1 MFSWALALWSWVT
14 ALRVMR
20 KGCVTEDYLDPMC
33 VTLQSIRWGSGW
45 KRFLVFA
52 ELTKSKKKV
61 SWIALFVYFQRLGE
75 WYLDPSRGPA
85 LTGADAIRLLAADG
99 PRQVVNAL
107 TLWKL
112 FNTKLLSGG
121 NAKLSAFDRFFD
133 NLKTLGASNREQT
146 IILSSMAFTL
156 FIWAVFMIFLL
167 LAFILYIF
175 FLWHH
180 IQNNT
185 LTGFCRKKVE
195 TRLARIVKAKTDKI
209 WAKQQ
214 AKYEKA
220 NGNFKASQTSLPST
234 LPPGPGDFKRQ
245 PTLPSIIGSPPKASE
260 PAFSRSESV
269 ATLPVYSSQQTT
281 PWDQRP
287 ALGRQPTLPD
297 LMSGPTRP
305 QPSRSGTMYSES
317 SYNSDAPL
325 LSQAGGM
332 GYSDPARPAPLNP
345 RPPPLNRSMTG
356 GSERSF
362 SPMSAQGRG
371 GPPHTGQ
378 PGGAR
383 YPPPARTNTAFS
395 TQSRASPMSAGPQK
409 YYDGPTSARSERPF
423 MSPGTPYDQ
432 RTPAYNGPSYEMT
445 PVEPYQQQPRGYGN
459 ERGDYF
465 SQNPNGGRNSPAPL
479 PASLQVPRRD
489 MSAPVPPRG
498 GPPNGQLPWPPAR
511 SATAPVPD
519 YARGPTERSHTAGP
533 RGF

>member
-1 MFSWALALWSWVT
+1 
-14 ALRVMR
+14 
-20 KGCVTEDYLDPMC
+20 
-33 VTLQSIRWGSGW
+33 
-45 KRFLVFA
+45 
-52 ELTKSKKKV
+52 
-61 SWIALFVYFQRLGE
+61 
-75 WYLDPSRGPA
+75 
-85 LTGADAIRLLAADG
+85 
-99 PRQVVNAL
+99 
-107 TLWKL
+107 
-112 FNTKLLSGG
+112 
-121 NAKLSAFDRFFD
+121 
-133 NLKTLGASNREQT
+133 
-146 IILSSMAFTL
+146 
-156 FIWAVFMIFLL
+156 MIFLL

-180 IQNNT
+180 IKNNT

-220 NGNFKASQTSLPST
+220 NGNFKASQTSLAST

-245 PTLPSIIGSPPKASE
+245 PTLPSIIGPPPKASE
-260 PAFSRSESV
+260 STFSRSASV
-269 ATLPVYSSQQTT
+269 ATLPVYSSQPTT

-297 LMSGPTRP
+297 LMSGATRP
-305 QPSRSGTMYSES
+305 PPSRTGTGYSVS
-317 SYNSDAPL
+317 SYTSDAPL

-332 GYSDPARPAPLNP
+332 GYSEPARPM
-345 RPPPLNRSMTG
+345 PPNRSMTG

-362 SPMSAQGRG
+362 SSMSAQSRG
-371 GPPHTGQ
+371 GPNPHSGQ

-395 TQSRASPMSAGPQK
+395 TQSRVSPMSASTRN
-409 YYDGPTSARSERPF
+409 YYDSPTSAQSERPF
-423 MSPGTPYDQ
+423 MSPAAPYDQ

-445 PVEPYQQQPRGYGN
+445 AVEPYQQQQQQRGYGN
-459 ERGDYF
+459 GGDDYF

-489 MSAPVPPRG
+489 MTAPVRPRG
-498 GPPNGQLPWPPAR
+498 GPPNSQLPWPPAR